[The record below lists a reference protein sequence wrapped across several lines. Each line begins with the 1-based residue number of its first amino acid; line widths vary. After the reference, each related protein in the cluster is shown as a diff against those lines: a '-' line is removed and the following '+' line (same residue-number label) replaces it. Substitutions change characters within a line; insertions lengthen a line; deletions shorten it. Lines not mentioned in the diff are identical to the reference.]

1 MAPLVLK
8 KCQQLLTRKQVL
20 MKSDYY
26 DLVVVG
32 TGFASSFF
40 LKKYLKKA
48 PQNSKVLVLERGHF
62 FPHDERL
69 KVKRGEK
76 SSFKKFEEPWE
87 KAINNLSPYKKW
99 PFTTGLGG
107 CSNCWWGCTPRFMPS
122 DFKMKTLYGIEQDW
136 PIDYNDLDPYY
147 YEAEELMHVSGP
159 NGTPFP
165 RNGNYPLP
173 PHEFSLVDKVL
184 HKTYGNK
191 YISQPTARASRAT
204 MGRNR
209 CMTSSTCDTCP
220 VNAKFTIE
228 NSNIGVYEDPRIELI
243 YGAQVYSLETA
254 NDVVKKVKFIQDG
267 VEQVAA
273 GEVVVLGANPFF
285 NSNILMNAGD
295 KSPFLGKGVGE
306 QLGMQVLIYLD
317 GMSNVGGSTWVNANG
332 YMLYDGAHRKDYA
345 ACLMEVSNAPYY
357 IRLERG
363 KYLNIASIRLLFED
377 IPLEANYINTTSN
390 RLVPD
395 VHHVKRSDY
404 TLKGIEN
411 MKKQLPEIL
420 SCLPVEKLEYLPPF
434 PNEGHI
440 IGGTR
445 MSSDPKLGVVDKHMI
460 HHKYRNL
467 FVIGAGAF
475 TTYSA
480 SNPTLTLSA
489 MSLFA
494 ADKIF

>member
-1 MAPLVLK
+1 
-8 KCQQLLTRKQVL
+8 
-20 MKSDYY
+20 MKRDYY
-26 DLVVVG
+26 DLIVVG

-40 LKKYLKKA
+40 LKKYLSKVSKDK
-48 PQNSKVLVLERGHF
+48 KVLVLERGHF
-62 FPHDERL
+62 YPHDERL
-69 KVKRGEK
+69 KVKKGEK
-76 SSFKKFEEPWE
+76 SDYQKYEEPWE

-136 PIDYNDLDPYY
+136 PIDYNDLDKYY
-147 YEAEELMHVSGP
+147 YEAEDLMHVSGP
-159 NGTPFP
+159 EGTPFP
-165 RNGNYPLP
+165 RNGSYPLP
-173 PHEFSLVDKVL
+173 AHEFSLVDKVL
-184 HKTYGNK
+184 HKTYGDK

-204 MGRNR
+204 VGRNR

-228 NSNIGVYEDPRIELI
+228 NSNIGVYEDERVELI
-243 YGAQVYSLETA
+243 YGTQVYSLEII
-254 NDVVKKVKFIQDG
+254 NNVVKKVCFIQDG
-267 VEQVAA
+267 KEKTIG
-273 GEVVVLGANPFF
+273 GEVIALGANPFF
-285 NSNILMNAGD
+285 NTNILLNAGD
-295 KSPFLGKGVGE
+295 KTSLLGKGVGE

-317 GMSNVGGSTWVNANG
+317 GMSNAGGSTWVNANG
-332 YMLYDGAHRKDYA
+332 YMLYDGAHRKDFA

-377 IPLEANYINTTSN
+377 IPLEKNYINKTSN
-390 RLVPD
+390 KLVPD
-395 VHHVKRSDY
+395 VHHVERSAY
-404 TLKGIEN
+404 TLKGIDN
-411 MKKQLPEIL
+411 MKQKMPEIL

-440 IGGTR
+440 LGGTR
-445 MSSDPKLGVVDKHMI
+445 MSSHPSLGVVDKHMV

-467 FVIGAGAF
+467 FVLGAGAF

-494 ADKIF
+494 ADKTF

>member
-1 MAPLVLK
+1 
-8 KCQQLLTRKQVL
+8 
-20 MKSDYY
+20 MKRDFY
-26 DLVVVG
+26 DLVIVG

-40 LKKYLKKA
+40 LKKYL
-48 PQNSKVLVLERGHF
+48 SKVGKDKNVLVLERGHF
-62 FPHDERL
+62 YPHEERL
-69 KVKRGEK
+69 KTKRGEESAYQK
-76 SSFKKFEEPWE
+76 YEEPWE
-87 KAINNLSPYKKW
+87 KAINNLSTYKKW

-107 CSNCWWGCTPRFMPS
+107 CSNCWWGCTPRFMPT
-122 DFKMKTLYGIEQDW
+122 DFKMKSLYGIEQDW
-136 PIDYNDLDPYY
+136 PIDYNDLDQYY
-147 YEAEELMHVSGP
+147 YEAEDLMHVSGP
-159 NGTPFP
+159 EGTPFP
-165 RNGNYPLP
+165 RTGKYPLP
-173 PHEFSLVDKVL
+173 PHEFSLVDKIL

-204 MGRNR
+204 EGRNQ

-228 NSNIGVYEDPRIELI
+228 NSKIGVYEDERVELV
-243 YGAQVYSLETA
+243 YGAQVYSLEIA
-254 NDVVKKVKFIQDG
+254 NNVVKKVYFIHDG
-267 VEQVAA
+267 KEKSIG
-273 GEVVVLGANPFF
+273 GELIVLGANPFF
-285 NSNILMNAGD
+285 NSNILLNAGD
-295 KSPFLGKGVGE
+295 TSSLLGKGVGE

-332 YMLYDGAHRKDYA
+332 YMLYDGEHRKDYA

-377 IPLEANYINTTSN
+377 VPLDVNHVNKTSN
-390 RLVPD
+390 KLVPD
-395 VHHVKRSDY
+395 VHHVERSPY
-404 TLKGIEN
+404 TLKAIEN
-411 MKKQLPEIL
+411 MKEKLPGIL
-420 SCLPVEKLEYLPPF
+420 SCLPVEKLEYLEPF

-445 MSSDPKLGVVDKHMI
+445 MSSDPLLGVVDKHLM

-467 FVIGAGAF
+467 MVLGAGAF

-489 MSLFA
+489 LSLFA
-494 ADKIF
+494 ADKTF